1 MRREVTL
8 AISDLG
14 SIGEFLG
21 AIAVLVN
28 LRGQDQVASRRA
40 SITAKIK
47 PAIMLLVLLVC
58 AGCTQINHR
67 GYEAFVRDLD
77 AQNQLQITTYPAD
90 LPSRL
95 TESDETFQSLESANQ
110 VYFQV
115 FIRDPSKS
123 IGSNENVESIFIHS
137 FYYKLGDQPRVRLL
151 TDYPDNFWMHG
162 SPRYDKQGHKPIPYL
177 PDGSISIEISF
188 TLNGQYLEFSGEM
201 KAVENTSI
209 WPTLIVEQ
217 GV

>member
-1 MRREVTL
+1 MARWNPQLTQGKNTIILIR
-8 AISDLG
+8 
-14 SIGEFLG
+14 
-21 AIAVLVN
+21 VLLMN
-28 LRGQDQVASRRA
+28 LRRRDQIRSLRA

-47 PAIMLLVLLVC
+47 LAVMFLVLLVC
-58 AGCTQINHR
+58 GGCTQINNL

-90 LPSRL
+90 SPSRL
-95 TESDETFQSLESANQ
+95 TDRDETFQSLESANQ

-123 IGSNENVESIFIHS
+123 IGPNENIESILIHS
-137 FYYKLGDQPRVRLL
+137 FYYQLGDQPKVRLL

-162 SPRYDKQGHKPIPYL
+162 SPRYDKQGNKPIPYL
-177 PDGSISIEISF
+177 PDGSIRIEISF
-188 TLNGQYLEFSGEM
+188 TLNGQYLEFAGEM